1 MTSTDSSSLS
11 SVLGQVEMAKGVKI
25 DIRGLQE
32 LRDALDKNST
42 GLEVALGKALYSAAE
57 DIAAESKQLVPFDN
71 GDLSA
76 SQSIEPSSVAGLKQ
90 KTPEIEIAYGTPY
103 ALVQHER
110 LDFWHPPR
118 PPGNSRGRTGAGPV
132 APGQPQ
138 SPKYL
143 EFPFI
148 QETNRYPELLVERIR
163 QHYHID
169 TMGANQ

>member
-1 MTSTDSSSLS
+1 
-11 SVLGQVEMAKGVKI
+11 MAGGTRI
-25 DIRGLQE
+25 DIQGIKE
-32 LRDALDKNST
+32 LRDALNSNAE
-42 GLEVALGKALYSAAE
+42 GLEIALGKALYSAAE

-76 SQSIEPSSVAGLKQ
+76 SQSIEPSTVAGLKQ
-90 KTPEIEIAYGTPY
+90 KTPQVEISYGTPY

-110 LDFWHPPR
+110 LDFWHPPK
-118 PPGNSRGRTGAGPV
+118 PPGNTRGRIGTGPT

-148 QETNRYPELLVERIR
+148 QEINHYPGRLVERIR
-163 QHYHID
+163 QHYHVD
-169 TMGANQ
+169 QMGANE